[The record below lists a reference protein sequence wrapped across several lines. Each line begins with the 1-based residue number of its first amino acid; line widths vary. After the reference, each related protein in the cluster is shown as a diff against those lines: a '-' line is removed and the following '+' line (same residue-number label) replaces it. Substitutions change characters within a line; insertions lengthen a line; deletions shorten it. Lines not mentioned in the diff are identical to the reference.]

1 MEKENAL
8 ERYKAKQFVGIIA
21 DAAVITDLDIEMYF
35 AVVEKMTVFEGGRI
49 IVVLLDGTEIEC
61 EI

>member
-1 MEKENAL
+1 MENENAL
-8 ERYKAKQFVGIIA
+8 VRYKSKQFVGIIA
-21 DAAVITDLDIEMYF
+21 DAAVITDFDIEMYY
-35 AVVEKMTVFEGGRI
+35 ALVEKMTVFDGGRI